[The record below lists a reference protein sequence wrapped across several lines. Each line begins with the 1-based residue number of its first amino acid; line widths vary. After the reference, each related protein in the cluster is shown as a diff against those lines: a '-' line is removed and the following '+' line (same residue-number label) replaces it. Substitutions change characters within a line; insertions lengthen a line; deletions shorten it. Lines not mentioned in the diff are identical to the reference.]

1 MSREITFTVGVIA
14 EKRAAA
20 SRWAAEYWIPVGV
33 TLVPL
38 DRAAGDVLLQDEQ
51 VTRYYMGATEM
62 TCHAADME
70 AYVENFDSGAPAVYV
85 VLRQDIEEAG
95 PLPWYVQC
103 VTVSPHE
110 AQDYEVGA
118 SDLVERVAMPPEIE
132 EGVRAF
138 MAEHYKPQEF
148 RKRKR
153 NEVRPEEQLFG
164 KEPIFSVRPRRP
176 EDETDG

>member
-1 MSREITFTVGVIA
+1 VSREISFTVGVIA

-20 SRWAAEYWIPVGV
+20 SRWAADYWIPVGV
-33 TLVPL
+33 TLAPI
-38 DRAAGDVLLQDEQ
+38 DRAAGDILLQDER
-51 VTRYYMGATEM
+51 VTRYFMGSAEI
-62 TCHAADME
+62 TCYAADME
-70 AYVENFDSGAPAVYV
+70 AYVENFDSGVPALYV
-85 VLRQDIEEAG
+85 VLRRDAEDAG

-132 EGVRAF
+132 EPVRAF
-138 MAEHYKPQEF
+138 MAEHYRPQEF

-153 NEVRPEEQLFG
+153 NEVRQEEQLFG
-164 KEPIFSVRPRRP
+164 KEPIFSKHPRRP
-176 EDETDG
+176 EEEADG